1 MRAAGVARGPLRAVE
16 GDLVTG
22 EAQVQHSL
30 GLSKTGR
37 DRPRRSSRLSAVSSN
52 VLGKVQGIEA
62 QGLSRGREARVRI
75 AGLFAG
81 IGGIE
86 QGFHRALGDCVTT
99 DLLCESWRPAQDVL
113 TVRFPDVELHP
124 DVREL
129 RDLPKGLGLL
139 SAGFPCTDLSQ
150 AGRMAG
156 ITGEASGLVSHVFEA
171 LRLTAATEGRLPWLM
186 IENVPNMLTLDRG
199 KAMAYLVREI
209 EALGYRWAYRVVDS
223 RFTGVPQRRR
233 RVILLA
239 SVTEDPRRVLFADD
253 AGERP
258 AADLKSD
265 AFGFYWTEGR
275 GGLGW
280 AQDAVPTLKGGST
293 IGIPSQ
299 PAIWV
304 PGAPDHRLFVMP
316 TIEDAEA
323 MQGFERGWTDVE
335 IAGRKHGHR
344 WKLVGNAVTTRVAEW
359 VAGRIS
365 EPGDPVV
372 ELDGPGVGARW
383 PTAAWGEAGKAHR
396 VSISEFPLLAPY
408 EHLSAVVDLN
418 EATPLSAR
426 AINGFRNRLSKGNLG
441 RYEGFRD
448 DVDKYHETMA
458 ASAVLPL
465 AMPKVG

>member
-1 MRAAGVARGPLRAVE
+1 M
-16 GDLVTG
+16 
-22 EAQVQHSL
+22 
-30 GLSKTGR
+30 
-37 DRPRRSSRLSAVSSN
+37 
-52 VLGKVQGIEA
+52 
-62 QGLSRGREARVRI
+62 RI

-86 QGFHRALGDCVTT
+86 KGFHRALGDGVTT
-99 DLLCESWRPAQDVL
+99 ELLCEWWKPAQDVL
-113 TVRFPDVELHP
+113 SVRFPDVELHP

-129 RDLPKGLGLL
+129 RELPRGLDLL

-150 AGRMAG
+150 AGRTAG

-171 LRLTAATEGRLPWLM
+171 LRLTATAEGRLPWLM

-239 SVTEDPRRVLFADD
+239 SATEDPRRVLFADE

-258 AADLKSD
+258 ETDLKAD
-265 AFGFYWTEGR
+265 AFGFYWTEGK

-304 PGAPDHRLFVMP
+304 PGAPDDRLFVMP
-316 TIEDAEA
+316 SIEEAEA

-335 IAGRKHGHR
+335 MAGRKHGHR
-344 WKLVGNAVTTRVAEW
+344 WKLVGNAVTARVAEW
-359 VAGRIS
+359 VAGRLS
-365 EPGDPVV
+365 EPGEPVA
-372 ELDGPGVGARW
+372 ELDGPEVTHRW
-383 PTAAWGEAGKAHR
+383 PTAAWGENGKAR
-396 VSISEFPLLAPY
+396 AVSISEFPILAPY

-418 EATPLSAR
+418 KAAPLSAR
-426 AINGFRNRLSKGNLG
+426 AINGFRSRLLQGNLG
-441 RYEGFRD
+441 RYEGFRE
-448 DVDKYHETMA
+448 DVNRYYEVV
-458 ASAVLPL
+458 ASATFGSAPMPL
-465 AMPKVG
+465 GACEVG